1 MMKSSQSEEEL
12 GRASPVL
19 WPYRRH
25 RGVEQVGALAFFF
38 FLLGLQPNIS
48 SELV

>member
-38 FLLGLQPNIS
+38 LLGLQPNIS